1 MPFTI
6 SSLKVRLHLN
16 LSDWQLCSPFQSK
29 NNYFMSNF
37 MQNLTTHFGNIK
49 SWYNYSTTMFAK
61 YTLTNQM
68 VLHQLKLELF
78 EEKFIRVSSIFQN
91 VQFFF
96 IWSWLKIVLVNWFH
110 IIISIQ
116 VLVLQGSLTK
126 NMVAW
131 LRYLWHVSVAKVSFF
146 YLVDPS
152 NRFFLNHYLFWYHI
166 YWNIITFL
174 KKTPKVNWWNLTK
187 PGRKRNLEQK
197 RAEQSFCWSQKEKL
211 LKKSTW
217 GTNLYRYKEN

>member
-1 MPFTI
+1 M
-6 SSLKVRLHLN
+6 
-16 LSDWQLCSPFQSK
+16 
-29 NNYFMSNF
+29 
-37 MQNLTTHFGNIK
+37 
-49 SWYNYSTTMFAK
+49 YS
-61 YTLTNQM
+61 
-68 VLHQLKLELF
+68 
-78 EEKFIRVSSIFQN
+78 
-91 VQFFF
+91 FF

-126 NMVAW
+126 NMAAW
-131 LRYLWHVSVAKVSFF
+131 LRYLWHVSVAKASFF

-166 YWNIITFL
+166 YWIIITFL